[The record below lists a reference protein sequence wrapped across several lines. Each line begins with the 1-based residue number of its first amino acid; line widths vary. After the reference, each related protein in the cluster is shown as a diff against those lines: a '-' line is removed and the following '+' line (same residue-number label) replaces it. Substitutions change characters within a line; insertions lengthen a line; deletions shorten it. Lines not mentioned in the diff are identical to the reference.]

1 MEEIQEQIQIVLAY
15 IDATSCGD
23 PSWAKHMSYLSH
35 LKYRLHEHTADPVLL
50 DDSISIG
57 LEAIRASKKDDPNRG
72 VRLSAQASRLKE
84 RYSISG
90 ATEDLKEAIRLTH
103 EAMQLIPDDHPMR
116 AAALIDHG
124 CILRLGGS
132 VADLDEA
139 SIVFVEATRI
149 TEDIEILFAAQK
161 NLDTIFYEKYRLSGE
176 VTDLEL
182 SIRSARSAISLL
194 LDDDKQKAM
203 HLGSLFLRLRDLY
216 HKTHTSEALDE
227 AVTTMQRALDLAPEG
242 DPYYAVTLTNLGT
255 ARFDRWQLHG
265 ERVDLEA
272 SIQLV
277 KSAIALLANEDPLKG
292 VGLRN
297 LSDRLYQRF
306 RITRALDDIREC
318 VEVGLEALAA
328 TPTNYPERVRFS
340 SDIALRLAVL
350 YRQTRGLTELN
361 EAIDMARQ
369 ALSMTRETES
379 WWGQL
384 VDYLNCLL
392 NARYAREGVVAD
404 LQEAVQLAERCIEM
418 TCKDH
423 KSYPERL
430 MNLADC
436 MWQRYRSFGV
446 ASDIHKAVSLA
457 REALTGLPRGHADCD
472 RFKSSLGRWLGDMF
486 LETGLD
492 SDLEVGIQ
500 LAREA
505 YNASR
510 PDEQSHSNYSI
521 NLCELLFLGRGTR
534 SAGGDSIDEAI
545 QILKGEVHSMPKD
558 DPNYHVQLMNLSTYL
573 GTRYQEREE
582 DSDLEEA
589 ISFARDASH
598 SAESSSTD
606 YFEALNNIG
615 TLIGMR
621 HDRSRKAVDLEEAK
635 QVISEALQ
643 SIETS
648 HSPRPSLLNNMANR
662 LRVQFLIT
670 GDLDALEDAIHL
682 AREATETE
690 VNRRNKKALYTLGTL
705 LGDRFISTGEIAD
718 LNTSIEILESAIA
731 DIPAND
737 PDRPGILNNLG
748 IRFGDRYYRTWEI
761 ADLDRSIQYTREAVS
776 MTPKRHVEFA
786 ARSQNLAARVG
797 DRYRRIGRLTDL
809 EDAIRIGSDLLTS
822 DSLVSNRSAILN
834 NLGIRLNDKY
844 SRTGLFEDLNNAIQ
858 HATRAVDVLP
868 PDHLELAGH
877 LKNLGT
883 LLNEKY
889 MRTADAADYTT
900 CVDIGVRALQ
910 AAPLGHSLHSSCLSN
925 MARLF
930 FINFQK
936 TGDLAQLE
944 ESIRMFREAVDSSPE
959 DHPFHADRLLC
970 LGDVLAEKYVIS
982 RDLAVLDESIT
993 YVRSASSRANAPL
1006 NVRIKASRQ
1015 WLRNLLVRSQWREAF
1030 EAAEKALGLIPEL
1043 VLRSLDN
1050 SDKQHLLGQVAGLA
1064 CEAAS
1069 TAIRGAKSP
1078 MKALRFLEKGRG
1090 VLATSIEDLRTDIVD
1105 LQSIQP
1111 ELVDRFL
1118 KCKEE
1123 FYSITNRAQD
1133 TSVSSQAGQQYE
1145 CERRFDAVLK
1155 DIRTTPGFEDFLLEP
1170 DAAKIRAAALQGPIV
1185 VINISMF
1192 DCGALVVDSRGEWA
1206 VSLPRLTKDDLERR
1220 ARLGSVGSL
1229 ETLEWLWDA
1238 VANPILDYLGLTSTP
1253 KDNSWTHI
1261 WWVPTGA
1268 LCKFPLHA
1276 AGYHLR
1282 KTGETVMDRAIS
1294 SYSSSV
1300 KTLILSR
1307 RVPIKKP
1314 TPPKALLVAIEST
1327 PGCAPLPFAR
1337 QEVEAIRGI
1346 CSCMDLNIIEPEN
1359 KRKADIKPHLQGCNI
1374 FHFAGHS
1381 HTDETNPSLSHLL
1394 LEEGRQNPLTVGELL
1409 DMNLKKS
1416 SPFLA
1421 YLSACGTGRFK
1432 DEKFADESLHL
1443 IGACQVAG
1451 FRHVIGTLWEVQDRL
1466 CMDVARGIYGR
1477 IRDNGI
1483 LDESVSHGLHHTIR
1497 MLRDIWL
1504 RSRTGR
1510 TTEAWNRENHDGGI
1524 GRAQETGLATREQQQ
1539 RPRDVVAVE
1548 DEGYGDLYWVP
1559 YVHFGV

>member
-1 MEEIQEQIQIVLAY
+1 
-15 IDATSCGD
+15 
-23 PSWAKHMSYLSH
+23 
-35 LKYRLHEHTADPVLL
+35 
-50 DDSISIG
+50 
-57 LEAIRASKKDDPNRG
+57 
-72 VRLSAQASRLKE
+72 
-84 RYSISG
+84 
-90 ATEDLKEAIRLTH
+90 
-103 EAMQLIPDDHPMR
+103 
-116 AAALIDHG
+116 
-124 CILRLGGS
+124 
-132 VADLDEA
+132 
-139 SIVFVEATRI
+139 
-149 TEDIEILFAAQK
+149 
-161 NLDTIFYEKYRLSGE
+161 
-176 VTDLEL
+176 
-182 SIRSARSAISLL
+182 
-194 LDDDKQKAM
+194 
-203 HLGSLFLRLRDLY
+203 
-216 HKTHTSEALDE
+216 
-227 AVTTMQRALDLAPEG
+227 
-242 DPYYAVTLTNLGT
+242 
-255 ARFDRWQLHG
+255 
-265 ERVDLEA
+265 
-272 SIQLV
+272 
-277 KSAIALLANEDPLKG
+277 
-292 VGLRN
+292 
-297 LSDRLYQRF
+297 
-306 RITRALDDIREC
+306 
-318 VEVGLEALAA
+318 
-328 TPTNYPERVRFS
+328 
-340 SDIALRLAVL
+340 
-350 YRQTRGLTELN
+350 
-361 EAIDMARQ
+361 
-369 ALSMTRETES
+369 
-379 WWGQL
+379 
-384 VDYLNCLL
+384 
-392 NARYAREGVVAD
+392 
-404 LQEAVQLAERCIEM
+404 
-418 TCKDH
+418 
-423 KSYPERL
+423 
-430 MNLADC
+430 
-436 MWQRYRSFGV
+436 
-446 ASDIHKAVSLA
+446 
-457 REALTGLPRGHADCD
+457 
-472 RFKSSLGRWLGDMF
+472 
-486 LETGLD
+486 
-492 SDLEVGIQ
+492 
-500 LAREA
+500 
-505 YNASR
+505 
-510 PDEQSHSNYSI
+510 
-521 NLCELLFLGRGTR
+521 
-534 SAGGDSIDEAI
+534 
-545 QILKGEVHSMPKD
+545 
-558 DPNYHVQLMNLSTYL
+558 
-573 GTRYQEREE
+573 
-582 DSDLEEA
+582 
-589 ISFARDASH
+589 
-598 SAESSSTD
+598 
-606 YFEALNNIG
+606 
-615 TLIGMR
+615 
-621 HDRSRKAVDLEEAK
+621 
-635 QVISEALQ
+635 
-643 SIETS
+643 
-648 HSPRPSLLNNMANR
+648 
-662 LRVQFLIT
+662 
-670 GDLDALEDAIHL
+670 
-682 AREATETE
+682 
-690 VNRRNKKALYTLGTL
+690 
-705 LGDRFISTGEIAD
+705 
-718 LNTSIEILESAIA
+718 
-731 DIPAND
+731 
-737 PDRPGILNNLG
+737 
-748 IRFGDRYYRTWEI
+748 
-761 ADLDRSIQYTREAVS
+761 

-809 EDAIRIGSDLLTS
+809 EYAIRIGSDLLTS

-900 CVDIGVRALQ
+900 CVDVGERALQ

-936 TGDLAQLE
+936 TGDLDQLE
-944 ESIRMFREAVDSSPE
+944 ESIRMF
-959 DHPFHADRLLC
+959 H
-970 LGDVLAEKYVIS
+970 
-982 RDLAVLDESIT
+982 
-993 YVRSASSRANAPL
+993 
-1006 NVRIKASRQ
+1006 
-1015 WLRNLLVRSQWREAF
+1015 
-1030 EAAEKALGLIPEL
+1030 
-1043 VLRSLDN
+1043 N

-1069 TAIRGAKSP
+1069 TAIRGARSP

-1090 VLATSIEDLRTDIVD
+1090 VLATSIEDLRTDIAD

-1133 TSVSSQAGQQYE
+1133 TSVLSQAGQQYE

-1155 DIRTTPGFEDFLLEP
+1155 DIRTTPGFEYFLLEP

-1253 KDNSWTHI
+1253 KDNDWTHI

-1300 KTLILSR
+1300 KALILSR
-1307 RVPIKKP
+1307 RAPIKKP

-1346 CSCMDLNIIEPEN
+1346 CSCMDLNIMEPEN

-1504 RSRTGR
+1504 SSRTGR
-1510 TTEAWNRENHDGGI
+1510 ITEAWNRGNHDGGI

-1548 DEGYGDLYWVP
+1548 DEGHSDLHWVP